1 MTALTF
7 NPRSRLTIQQARRLA
22 RSIQSPADVS
32 ALIATAEERERAARL
47 VDELDYDVSPGAVL
61 DRTPRRRASSWFAP
75 VALLAVLAVVA
86 MVYVVAMVPR

>member
-7 NPRSRLTIQQARRLA
+7 NPRQRLTIQQARRLA
-22 RSIQSPADVS
+22 RSIQSPGDVS
-32 ALIATAEERERAARL
+32 AQLADMRAREDAARVPVDTAPL
-47 VDELDYDVSPGAVL
+47 VRSP
-61 DRTPRRRASSWFAP
+61 PRRASSWFAP